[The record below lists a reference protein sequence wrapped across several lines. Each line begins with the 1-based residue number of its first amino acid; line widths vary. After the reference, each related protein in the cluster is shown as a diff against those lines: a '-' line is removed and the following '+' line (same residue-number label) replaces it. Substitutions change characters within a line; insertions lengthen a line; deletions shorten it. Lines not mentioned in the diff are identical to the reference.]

1 MRRATSTGWPRPF
14 LQGAVTAVCL
24 VGSCALAGSAQVLT
38 RPGEEAEEPFDSA
51 DALGRARQ
59 EQARFERWRARALP
73 RTWGSSG
80 GPCDEQVGRF
90 CTWYDEGDWV
100 PSPESAEVTVRR
112 DALIAYLDSVQDLV
126 PGDDWILGQ
135 RVWYRAEAGRWSD
148 AERVAHGCAGGTPWW
163 CHALQGFALH
173 GLGRFEVAE
182 EAFAVALDGMD
193 PERSARWRLPRR
205 ALDGDARAFLGR
217 EAEDA
222 SSLDWMWTLA
232 DPLFLV
238 PGNDRKTSHYARW
251 TVSTLKERARNP
263 FQISWGRD
271 LEELTVRHGW
281 EIGWERQRS
290 TGLRLEDIV
299 VGHKHPEG
307 RDFMPP
313 GRALEDPAGSG
324 PDALR
329 ADRSH
334 PRSLYAPAYAPAL
347 LPMEAQVAVFPRAGA
362 FAVVATHFLP
372 EDTTWHGD
380 GPDERPWMQPG
391 DVAARPPRA
400 GLYLAP
406 APGSPEGGSGE
417 TARGIRA
424 AERTGR
430 LEGALL
436 VEAPAGTWVVSVES
450 WSPPDRRAGRLRRGL
465 RYASVP
471 PDVLT
476 LSDLLLV
483 RGGGGD
489 PPTLEAAAERALPR
503 PEPRPGESLAV
514 VWELRGL
521 GWTPE
526 TIAYGLSVER
536 ADRSLLRRLGEG
548 VGLLDRNRPLSLE
561 WEEPGPTTPQAVLRA
576 LDLALPA
583 LDEGTY
589 EVRLEARVAGRSPL
603 EARTSFMV
611 R

>member
-1 MRRATSTGWPRPF
+1 
-14 LQGAVTAVCL
+14 V
-24 VGSCALAGSAQVLT
+24 AGSAQVLT
-38 RPGEEAEEPFDSA
+38 RPGDEVQEPFDSA

-73 RTWGSSG
+73 GIWGSSG

-90 CTWYDEGDWV
+90 CTWYDEGDWM
-100 PSPESAEVTVRR
+100 PDPESAEVVNRR

-135 RVWYRAEAGRWSD
+135 RVWYRAEAGRWED
-148 AERVAHGCAGGTPWW
+148 AVRVARDCARGTPWW
-163 CHALQGFALH
+163 CHALEGLALH
-173 GLGRFEVAE
+173 GLGRYEMAE
-182 EAFAVALDGMD
+182 EAFAASLGEMD
-193 PERSARWRLPRR
+193 PERAARWRVPKR
-205 ALDGDARAFLGR
+205 ALDRDAREFLER
-217 EAEDA
+217 EADNPF
-222 SSLDWMWTLA
+222 SLDWMWTLA

-238 PGNDRKTSHYARW
+238 AGNDRKTSHYARW

-281 EIGWERQRS
+281 EIGWERKRS
-290 TGLRLEDIV
+290 TGLDSREVI

-329 ADRSH
+329 ADRSR
-334 PRSLYAPAYAPAL
+334 PRSLYAPMYAPVL
-347 LPMEAQVAVFPRAGA
+347 LPMEAQVAVFPRGDA

-372 EDTTWHGD
+372 VDTTWHRR
-380 GPDERPWMQPG
+380 GPDQRPWMQPG
-391 DVAARPPRA
+391 EAEGAPVRS
-400 GLYLAP
+400 GLYLVP
-406 APGSPEGGSGE
+406 APGSGDGGSAGVGGLIHA
-417 TARGIRA
+417 TVRVGSP
-424 AERTGR
+424 
-430 LEGALL
+430 EGALV
-436 VEAPAGTWVVSVES
+436 VEAPAGSWVLSVEA
-450 WSPPDRRAGRLRRGL
+450 WSPPERRAGRLRRGL

-489 PPTLEAAAERALPR
+489 PPTLEDAAARALPR
-503 PEPRPGESLAV
+503 PELRPGESLAV
-514 VWELRGL
+514 AWELRGL
-521 GWTPE
+521 GWAPE
-526 TIAYGLSVER
+526 TIAYALSVER

-548 VGLLDRNRPLSLE
+548 VGLFDRNRPLSLE
-561 WEEPGPTTPQAVLRA
+561 WEEPGPVTPRAVLRA
-576 LDLALPA
+576 LDLALPT
-583 LDEGTY
+583 LEGGAFD
-589 EVRLEARVAGRSPL
+589 VRLEVRVSGRSPL
-603 EARTSFMV
+603 QAHTTFLV